1 MTSISLQIIVSS
13 NLKIMSKK
21 HMSQK
26 IVYLLEF
33 YFVESAASD
42 LVIEFPAFCAN
53 IGRSSSRAM
62 AW

>member
-21 HMSQK
+21 HVSQK

-42 LVIEFPAFCAN
+42 LVIEFD
-53 IGRSSSRAM
+53 
-62 AW
+62 